1 MKKDKLTILVAASE
15 AAPLAQA
22 GGLGD
27 VAGSLPLVFR
37 DLGHRVAVALPA
49 YRHILEKAPLFE
61 PAAKGLPIRLGRL
74 NLTADILVG
83 ELGPGV
89 PAYLV
94 RRDEFFD
101 RTELYGSSQG
111 EYIDNWERY
120 IFFSRSI
127 PALCEAI
134 GFIPDVILA
143 NDWQTGLV
151 MALLKQGVLP
161 QTTGV
166 FAIHNLGY
174 LGLVPPERMESIGL
188 PDTYYTMEGLEYFG
202 QMSLLKAGIV
212 YAQEVVTV
220 SPTYAKEIQI
230 PEYGFGMAGLM
241 YSVRDRL
248 HGILNGIDY
257 KIWNPATDQ
266 NIAANYS
273 PRDFVGKS
281 RCKQGLL
288 KEMGLPNDLSERPLI
303 GMVTRLFDQKGCR
316 LVAEAAEEL
325 FALDLGL
332 VLLAAGEVSYQ
343 QLFTEIQAQHPRRF
357 GLKLGFD
364 PVLSHKIFA
373 GCDMFLMPSLYE
385 PCGLTQMFSLKYGTI
400 PIVRATGGLQDT
412 VIDPNEANSPGTG
425 FKFDRF
431 HKDDL
436 IAAVHRAIEAFK
448 NRKIWQAMMRKAMA
462 QDFSWERSAKE
473 YIAVFEQAVASKLG
487 RKKADKLLYRGSDRT
502 GFT

>member
-1 MKKDKLTILVAASE
+1 MKKDKLSILVAASE

-27 VAGSLPLVFR
+27 VVGSLPPVFR
-37 DLGHRVAVALPA
+37 DMGHRVAVVLPA
-49 YRHILEKAPLFE
+49 YRHILEKSLPFE
-61 PAAKGLPIRLGRL
+61 PAAIGLPISLGKV
-74 NLTADILVG
+74 NLTADILMG
-83 ELGPGV
+83 ELCPGV

-101 RTELYGSSQG
+101 RAQLYGSSQG
-111 EYIDNWERY
+111 EYIDNRERY

-127 PALCEAI
+127 PALCEAV
-134 GFIPDVILA
+134 GFIPDIILA

-151 MALLKQGVLP
+151 MALLKQGIFP
-161 QTTGV
+161 QTAGV

-174 LGLVPPERMESIGL
+174 LGLVPPERRESIGL
-188 PDTYYTMEGLEYFG
+188 PDTYYTMEGLEYYG

-220 SPTYAKEIQI
+220 SPTYAREIQMS
-230 PEYGFGMAGLM
+230 EYGLGMAGLI

-248 HGILNGIDY
+248 HGILNGVDY
-257 KIWNPATDQ
+257 RIWNPATDQ
-266 NIAANYS
+266 NIDANYS
-273 PRDFVGKS
+273 PRDLAGKAL
-281 RCKQGLL
+281 CKKKLL
-288 KEMGLPNDLSERPLI
+288 KEMGLPNDLLERPLV

-343 QLFTEIQAQHPRRF
+343 QLFAELQAQHPSRF

-412 VIDPNEANSPGTG
+412 VIDPNEAHSTGTG

-436 IAAVHRAIEAFK
+436 IAAVRRAIEAFR

-462 QDFSWERSAKE
+462 QDFSWEHSARE
-473 YIAVFEQAVASKLG
+473 YVALFERAISSKRGEG
-487 RKKADKLLYRGSDRT
+487 RADTL
-502 GFT
+502 

>member
-1 MKKDKLTILVAASE
+1 MAASE

-27 VAGSLPLVFR
+27 VVGSLPPVFR
-37 DLGHRVAVALPA
+37 DMGHRVAVVLPA
-49 YRHILEKAPLFE
+49 YRHILEKGIPFE
-61 PAAKGLPIRLGRL
+61 PAAIGLPVRLGRL
-74 NLTADILVG
+74 TLTADILMG
-83 ELGPGV
+83 ELCPGV

-101 RTELYGSSQG
+101 RAQLYGSSQG
-111 EYIDNWERY
+111 EYIDNRERY

-127 PALCEAI
+127 PALCEAV
-134 GFIPDVILA
+134 GFIPDIILA

-151 MALLKQGVLP
+151 MALLAQGIFP
-161 QTTGV
+161 QTAGV

-174 LGLVPPERMESIGL
+174 LGLVPPERRESIGL
-188 PDTYYTMEGLEYFG
+188 PDIYYTMEGFEYFG

-212 YAQEVVTV
+212 YAQEVITV
-220 SPTYAKEIQI
+220 SPTYAREIQM
-230 PEYGFGMAGLM
+230 PEYGLGMAGLM

-248 HGILNGIDY
+248 HGILNGVDY
-257 KIWNPATDQ
+257 KIWDPATDQ

-273 PRDFVGKS
+273 HRDLSGKAL
-281 RCKQGLL
+281 CKKDLL
-288 KEMGLPNDLSERPLI
+288 KEMGLPNDLSERPLV

-332 VLLAAGEVSYQ
+332 VLLAAGEMSYQ
-343 QLFTEIQAQHPRRF
+343 QLFTELQAQHPSRF
-357 GLKLGFD
+357 GLRLGFD
-364 PVLSHKIFA
+364 TVLSHKIFA

-385 PCGLTQMFSLKYGTI
+385 PCGLTQMYSLKYGTI

-412 VIDPNEANSPGTG
+412 VVDPNEAHSSGTG

-436 IAAVHRAIEAFK
+436 IAAVRRAINAF
-448 NRKIWQAMMRKAMA
+448 RDCKIWQAMMRKAMA
-462 QDFSWERSAKE
+462 QDFSWEHSARE
-473 YIAVFEQAVASKLG
+473 YIAVFEKAV
-487 RKKADKLLYRGSDRT
+487 KARRAQQ
-502 GFT
+502 

>member
-1 MKKDKLTILVAASE
+1 MKKDTLSILVAASE

-27 VAGSLPLVFR
+27 VVGSLPPVFR
-37 DLGHRVAVALPA
+37 DMGHRVAVVLPA
-49 YRHILEKAPLFE
+49 YRHILEKNLPFE
-61 PAAKGLPIRLGRL
+61 PAAIGLPVRLGRL
-74 NLTADILVG
+74 NLTADILMG
-83 ELGPGV
+83 ELCPGV

-101 RTELYGSSQG
+101 RAQLYASSQG
-111 EYIDNWERY
+111 EYNDNRERF

-127 PALCEAI
+127 PALCEAV
-134 GFIPDVILA
+134 GFIPDVILG

-151 MALLKQGVLP
+151 MALLAQGVFP
-161 QTTGV
+161 QTAGV

-188 PDTYYTMEGLEYFG
+188 PDTYYTVEGLEYYG

-220 SPTYAKEIQI
+220 SPTYAREIQM

-241 YSVRDRL
+241 HSIKDRL
-248 HGILNGIDY
+248 HGILNGVDY
-257 KIWNPATDQ
+257 RIWNPATDQ

-273 PRDFVGKS
+273 PRDLSGKAL
-281 RCKQGLL
+281 CKKELL
-288 KEMGLPNDLSERPLI
+288 KEMGLPNDLSERPLV

-332 VLLAAGEVSYQ
+332 VLLASGEVSYQ
-343 QLFTEIQAQHPRRF
+343 QLFAELQAQHPSRF
-357 GLKLGFD
+357 GLSLGFD
-364 PVLSHKIFA
+364 AVLSHKIFA

-412 VIDPNEANSPGTG
+412 VIDPNEALSTGTG

-431 HKDDL
+431 HKDEL
-436 IAAVHRAIEAFK
+436 IAAVRRAIEAFR
-448 NRKIWQAMMRKAMA
+448 NRKLWQAMMRKAMA
-462 QDFSWERSAKE
+462 QDFSWEHSAKQHL
-473 YIAVFEQAVASKLG
+473 AVFEQAIAARRSE
-487 RKKADKLLYRGSDRT
+487 R
-502 GFT
+502 

>member
-1 MKKDKLTILVAASE
+1 MKQNTLTILVAASE

-27 VAGSLPLVFR
+27 VIGSLAPLFR
-37 DLGHRVAVALPA
+37 DMGHRVAVALPA
-49 YRHILEKAPLFE
+49 YRHILEQHLPLE
-61 PAAKGLPIRLGRL
+61 PIATGLPIPLGRL

-83 ELGPGV
+83 ELCPGV

-111 EYIDNWERY
+111 EYQDNRERF

-127 PALCEAI
+127 PALCNAV
-134 GFIPDVILA
+134 GFIPDIILA

-151 MALLKQGVLP
+151 MALLAQGVLP
-161 QTTGV
+161 YTAGV

-174 LGLVPPERMESIGL
+174 LGLVPPERTESIGL
-188 PDTYYTMEGLEYFG
+188 PDTFYTMEGLEYFG

-212 YAQEVVTV
+212 YAQELVTV
-220 SPTYAKEIQI
+220 SPTYAKEIQM
-230 PEYGFGMAGLM
+230 PEYGLGMAGLM
-241 YSVRDRL
+241 HSVRDRL
-248 HGILNGIDY
+248 HGILNGVDY
-257 KIWNPATDQ
+257 RIWDPATDQ
-266 NIAANYS
+266 HIAANYS
-273 PRDFVGKS
+273 PRDLSGKIS
-281 RCKQGLL
+281 CKKELL
-288 KEMGLPNDLSERPLI
+288 TEMGLPNDLSERPLV

-332 VLLAAGEVSYQ
+332 VLLAAGEESYQ
-343 QLFTEIQAQHPRRF
+343 QLFAEIQARHPRRF
-357 GLKLGFD
+357 GLRFGFD

-373 GCDMFLMPSLYE
+373 GCDMFLMPSVYE
-385 PCGLTQMFSLKYGTI
+385 PCGLTQMFSLTYGTV

-412 VIDPNEANSPGTG
+412 IIDPHEAHSPGTG
-425 FKFDRF
+425 FKFDRV

-436 IAAVHRAIEAFK
+436 IAAVRRASDAFR
-448 NRKIWQAMMRKAMA
+448 NHQVWQAMMREAMA
-462 QDFSWERSAKE
+462 QDFSWEHSAKE
-473 YIAVFEQAVASKLG
+473 YLAVFEQAITAR
-487 RKKADKLLYRGSDRT
+487 RKSR
-502 GFT
+502 

>member
-1 MKKDKLTILVAASE
+1 MKRNTLSILVAASE

-27 VAGSLPLVFR
+27 VIGSLPPVFR
-37 DLGHRVAVALPA
+37 DMGHRVSVVLPA
-49 YRHILEKAPLFE
+49 YRHILEKNLPLE
-61 PAAKGLPIRLGRL
+61 PAAMGLPVRLGRL

-83 ELGPGV
+83 ELCPGV

-94 RRDEFFD
+94 RRDEYFD

-111 EYIDNWERY
+111 EYHDNRERF

-127 PALCEAI
+127 PALCEAV
-134 GFIPDVILA
+134 GFIPDVILG

-151 MALLKQGVLP
+151 MALLAEGDLP

-174 LGLVPPERMESIGL
+174 LGLVSPERMESIGL
-188 PDTYYTMEGLEYFG
+188 PDTYYTMEGLEYYG

-212 YAQEVVTV
+212 YAQEVITV
-220 SPTYAKEIQI
+220 SPTYAREIQM
-230 PEYGFGMAGLM
+230 PEYGLGMAGLM

-248 HGILNGIDY
+248 HGILNGVDY
-257 KIWNPATDQ
+257 RIWDPAADR

-273 PRDFVGKS
+273 PRDLAGKVS
-281 RCKQGLL
+281 CKKELL

-343 QLFTEIQAQHPRRF
+343 QLFMELQARHPSRF
-357 GLKLGFD
+357 GLRLGFD

-400 PIVRATGGLQDT
+400 PVVRATGGLQDT
-412 VIDPNEANSPGTG
+412 VIDPTEARSPGTG
-425 FKFDRF
+425 FKFHRF

-436 IAAVHRAIEAFK
+436 IAAATRAIEAFR
-448 NRKIWQAMMRKAMA
+448 NPATWRAMMREAMA
-462 QDFSWERSAKE
+462 QDFSWEHSARE
-473 YIAVFEQAVASKLG
+473 YVTVFEQAIAAKRG
-487 RKKADKLLYRGSDRT
+487 RKTADTFL
-502 GFT
+502 

>member
-1 MKKDKLTILVAASE
+1 MKKDKLSILVAASE

-37 DLGHRVAVALPA
+37 DLGHQVAVVLPA
-49 YRHILEKAPLFE
+49 YRHTLARNQKFE
-61 PAAKGLPIRLGRL
+61 LAAKDLPVRLGRR
-74 NLTADILVG
+74 NLTADVLVG
-83 ELGPGV
+83 ELSPGV
-89 PAYLV
+89 PVYLV

-111 EYIDNWERY
+111 EYFDNRERY

-127 PALCEAI
+127 PALCEAV
-134 GFIPDVILA
+134 GFMPDVILG

-151 MALLKQGVLP
+151 MALLAEGALP
-161 QTTGV
+161 QTAGA

-174 LGLVPPERMESIGL
+174 LGLVPRDRMESISL
-188 PDTYYTMEGLEYFG
+188 PDSYYTMEGLEYFG

-212 YAQEVVTV
+212 YAQEVITV
-220 SPTYAKEIQI
+220 SPTYAREIQM

-248 HGILNGIDY
+248 HGILNGVDY
-257 KIWNPATDQ
+257 KIWNPATDS

-273 PRDFVGKS
+273 PQDFAGKS
-281 RCKQGLL
+281 RCKQELL
-288 KEMGLPNDLSERPLI
+288 KVMGLPGELMKRPLL

-325 FALDLGL
+325 FSLDLGF
-332 VLLAAGEVSYQ
+332 VLLAAGDVRYQ
-343 QLFTEIQAQHPRRF
+343 QLFTEFQARHPSRF

-364 PVLSHKIFA
+364 SVLSHKIIA

-412 VIDPNEANSPGTG
+412 VIDPNEGHSPGTG

-431 HKDDL
+431 HSDEL
-436 IAAVHRAIEAFK
+436 IIVVRRAIEAFQ
-448 NRKIWQAMMRKAMA
+448 NRELWQAMMREAMA
-462 QDFSWERSAKE
+462 QDFSWYHSAKE
-473 YIAVFEQAVASKLG
+473 YLTVFERAVAAKRAQ
-487 RKKADKLLYRGSDRT
+487 RKE
-502 GFT
+502 

>member
-1 MKKDKLTILVAASE
+1 MKKNKLSILVAASE

-27 VAGSLPLVFR
+27 VAGSLPPVFR
-37 DLGHRVAVALPA
+37 DMGHRVAIALPA
-49 YRHILEKAPLFE
+49 YRHILANNLPFE
-61 PAAKGLPIRLGRL
+61 PAAMGLPVRLGRL

-83 ELGPGV
+83 ELCPGV

-111 EYIDNWERY
+111 EYNDNRERY

-127 PALCEAI
+127 PALCEAV
-134 GFIPDVILA
+134 GFIPDLIFA

-151 MALLKQGVLP
+151 MAMLAQGALT
-161 QTTGV
+161 QTAGV

-188 PDTYYTMEGLEYFG
+188 PHTYYTMEGLEYFG

-212 YAQEVVTV
+212 YAQEIVTV

-230 PEYGFGMAGLM
+230 SEYGLGMAGLM

-248 HGILNGIDY
+248 HGILNGVDY
-257 KIWNPATDQ
+257 TIWNPATDS

-273 PRDFVGKS
+273 PRDLSNKVL
-281 RCKQGLL
+281 CKKELL
-288 KEMGLPNDLSERPLI
+288 KEMGLPNDLSERPLV
-303 GMVTRLFDQKGCR
+303 GLVTRLFDQKGCR
-316 LVAEAAEEL
+316 IVAEAAEEL

-332 VLLAAGEVSYQ
+332 VLLAAGEVRYQ
-343 QLFTEIQAQHPRRF
+343 QLFEKLQAQHPSRF

-364 PVLSHKIFA
+364 PVLSHKIYA

-400 PIVRATGGLQDT
+400 PIVRATGGLHDT
-412 VIDPNEANSPGTG
+412 VIDPNEGHSPGTG

-431 HKDDL
+431 HKDEL
-436 IAAVHRAIEAFK
+436 IAAVQRAIEAFK
-448 NRKIWQAMMRKAMA
+448 KRKIWQSMMHEAMA
-462 QDFSWERSAKE
+462 QDFSWEHSAKE
-473 YIAVFEQAVASKLG
+473 YISVFERAIAARRSE
-487 RKKADKLLYRGSDRT
+487 R
-502 GFT
+502 

>member
-1 MKKDKLTILVAASE
+1 MKKDTLSILVAASE

-27 VAGSLPLVFR
+27 VVGSLSPVFR
-37 DLGHRVAVALPA
+37 DMGHRVSVVLPA
-49 YRHILEKAPLFE
+49 YRHILEKNINLE
-61 PAAKGLPIRLGRL
+61 TAAIGLPVSLGRL

-83 ELGPGV
+83 ELCPDV
-89 PAYLV
+89 PIYLV

-101 RTELYGSSQG
+101 RAQLYGSSQG
-111 EYIDNWERY
+111 EYNDNRERY
-120 IFFSRSI
+120 IFFSKSI
-127 PALCEAI
+127 PALCKAVD
-134 GFIPDVILA
+134 FIPDIILA

-151 MALLKQGVLP
+151 MALLSQGVLP
-161 QTTGV
+161 QAAGV

-174 LGLVPPERMESIGL
+174 LGLVPPDRMESIGL
-188 PDTYYTMEGLEYFG
+188 PDAFYTMEGLEYFG

-212 YAQEVVTV
+212 YAKKVITV
-220 SPTYAKEIQI
+220 SPTYAREIQM
-230 PEYGFGMAGLM
+230 PEYGLGMAGLM

-266 NIAANYS
+266 NIVANYS
-273 PRDFVGKS
+273 PRDISGKAL
-281 RCKQGLL
+281 CKKDLL
-288 KEMGLPNDLSERPLI
+288 NEMGLSDDLSEMPLV

-316 LVAEAAEEL
+316 LVLEAAEEL

-332 VLLAAGEVSYQ
+332 VLLAAGDVNYQ
-343 QLFTEIQAQHPRRF
+343 KLFEELQARYRSQF
-357 GLKLGFD
+357 GLRLGFD
-364 PVLSHKIFA
+364 AVLSHKIFA

-412 VIDPNEANSPGTG
+412 VVDPNEADSLSTG

-431 HKDDL
+431 HKDGL
-436 IAAVHRAIEAFK
+436 IAAVRRAIDAFRD
-448 NRKIWQAMMRKAMA
+448 RKTWQAMMRRAMSHN
-462 QDFSWERSAKE
+462 FSWENSAKE
-473 YIAVFEQAVASKLG
+473 YINVFKEAIETHRAQK
-487 RKKADKLLYRGSDRT
+487 
-502 GFT
+502 

>member
-1 MKKDKLTILVAASE
+1 MKKDKLSILVAASE

-37 DLGHRVAVALPA
+37 DLGHRVAVVLPA
-49 YRHILEKAPLFE
+49 YRHILEKNPPFE
-61 PAAKGLPIRLGRL
+61 LAAKGLPIRLGRL
-74 NLTADILVG
+74 NLTADILAG

-111 EYIDNWERY
+111 EYIDNRERY

-151 MALLKQGVLP
+151 MALLEQGVLP
-161 QTTGV
+161 QTAGV

-188 PDTYYTMEGLEYFG
+188 PNTYYTMEGLEYFG

-230 PEYGFGMAGLM
+230 PEYGFGMAGFM

-248 HGILNGIDY
+248 HGILNGVDY
-257 KIWNPATDQ
+257 KIWNPATDS

-273 PRDFVGKS
+273 PQDFAGKS
-281 RCKQGLL
+281 RCKQELL
-288 KEMGLPNDLSERPLI
+288 KVMGLPGELMERPLV
-303 GMVTRLFDQKGCR
+303 GMVTRLFDQKGCK
-316 LVAEAAEEL
+316 LVAEAADDL
-325 FALDLGL
+325 FALDVGF

-343 QLFTEIQAQHPRRF
+343 QLFMELQARHPRRF

-364 PVLSHKIFA
+364 SVLSHKIIA

-412 VIDPNEANSPGTG
+412 VIDPNEGHSPGTG

-431 HKDDL
+431 HSDEL
-436 IAAVHRAIEAFK
+436 IIVVRRAIEAFQ
-448 NRKIWQAMMRKAMA
+448 NRELWKAIMREAMA
-462 QDFSWERSAKE
+462 QDFSWHHSAKE
-473 YIAVFEQAVASKLG
+473 YLTVFERAVAAKRAQ
-487 RKKADKLLYRGSDRT
+487 RKE
-502 GFT
+502 

>member
-1 MKKDKLTILVAASE
+1 MNTVDDSMRTDPLKILVAASE

-27 VAGSLPLVFR
+27 VIGSLPPVFR
-37 DLGHRVAVALPA
+37 DMGHRVSVVLPA
-49 YRHILEKAPLFE
+49 YRHILEKHLPVE
-61 PAAKGLPIRLGRL
+61 PAATGLPVPMGRL

-83 ELGPGV
+83 ELCPGV

-111 EYIDNWERY
+111 EYQDNRERY

-127 PALCEAI
+127 PALCKAV

-151 MALLKQGVLP
+151 MALLAQGMLP
-161 QTTGV
+161 HTAGV

-188 PDTYYTMEGLEYFG
+188 PDTFYTMEGLEYFG

-220 SPTYAKEIQI
+220 SPTYAKEIQM
-230 PEYGFGMAGLM
+230 PEYGLGMAGLM
-241 YSVRDRL
+241 HSVRDRL
-248 HGILNGIDY
+248 HGILNGVDY
-257 KIWNPATDQ
+257 TIWNPATDQ
-266 NIAANYS
+266 HIASHYS
-273 PRDFVGKS
+273 PRDLAGKIP
-281 RCKQGLL
+281 CKEELIS
-288 KEMGLPNDLSERPLI
+288 EMGLPHDLSHRPLL

-316 LVAEAAEEL
+316 LVAEAADEL

-332 VLLAAGEVSYQ
+332 VLLAAGEASYQ
-343 QLFTEIQAQHPRRF
+343 ELFRELQARHPGRF
-357 GLKLGFD
+357 GLRFGFD

-412 VIDPNEANSPGTG
+412 VMDPREAHSAGTG
-425 FKFDRF
+425 FKFDRM

-436 IAAVHRAIEAFK
+436 IAAVRRAIEAFEK
-448 NRKIWQAMMRKAMA
+448 RDIWQSMMREAMA
-462 QDFSWERSAKE
+462 QDFSWEHSAHE
-473 YIAVFEQAVASKLG
+473 YIALFEQAIAARRSS
-487 RKKADKLLYRGSDRT
+487 R
-502 GFT
+502 

>member
-1 MKKDKLTILVAASE
+1 MKDSKLRILVAASE
-15 AAPLAQA
+15 AVPLAQA

-27 VAGSLPLVFR
+27 VVGSLPLVFR
-37 DLGHRVAVALPA
+37 DLGHQVAVVVPA
-49 YRHILEKAPLFE
+49 YRRILEKNRNLE
-61 PAAKGLPIRLGRL
+61 HAAKRLPIPLGRL

-89 PAYLV
+89 PVYLV

-111 EYIDNWERY
+111 EYIDNPERY

-127 PALCEAI
+127 PALCETV
-134 GFIPDVILA
+134 GFIPDVILG

-151 MALLKQGVLP
+151 MALLNEGALP
-161 QTTGV
+161 QTAGV
-166 FAIHNLGY
+166 FAIHNLDY
-174 LGLVPPERMESIGL
+174 LGLLPPERMESICL

-212 YAQEVVTV
+212 YAQEVITV
-220 SPTYAKEIQI
+220 SPTYAREIQT
-230 PEYGFGMAGLM
+230 PEYGHGMAGLM
-241 YSVRDRL
+241 YSVRNRL
-248 HGILNGIDY
+248 HGILNGVDY
-257 KIWNPATDQ
+257 KIWNPATDN

-273 PRDFVGKS
+273 FQDFSGKS
-281 RCKQGLL
+281 RCKHELL
-288 KEMGLPNDLSERPLI
+288 KVMGLPDKLIQRPLL
-303 GMVTRLFDQKGCR
+303 GMVTRLFGQKGCR
-316 LVAEAAEEL
+316 LVAEAAERL
-325 FALDLGL
+325 FSLDLGF

-343 QLFTEIQAQHPRRF
+343 QLFMELQDRHLSHF

-364 PVLSHKIFA
+364 SVLSHKIIA

-412 VIDPNEANSPGTG
+412 VIDPNEGHSPGTG

-431 HKDDL
+431 HSDEL
-436 IAAVHRAIEAFK
+436 IIAVRRVIEAFQ
-448 NRKIWQAMMRKAMA
+448 NREVWQAMMRGAMA
-462 QDFSWERSAKE
+462 QDFSWEHSAKE
-473 YIAVFEQAVASKLG
+473 YLAVFERAIATKRAKG
-487 RKKADKLLYRGSDRT
+487 KK
-502 GFT
+502 

>member
-1 MKKDKLTILVAASE
+1 MKKNKLSILIAASE

-27 VAGSLPLVFR
+27 VVGSLPQVFR
-37 DLGHRVAVALPA
+37 DMGHRVAVVLPA
-49 YRHILEKAPLFE
+49 YRHILEMNLPSK
-61 PAAKGLPIRLGRL
+61 PAVMGLPVRLGRL
-74 NLTADILVG
+74 NLTADILMG
-83 ELGPGV
+83 ELCTGV
-89 PAYLV
+89 PAYLI

-101 RTELYGSSQG
+101 RAQLYGSSQG
-111 EYIDNWERY
+111 EYIDNRQRY

-127 PALCEAI
+127 PALCEAVD
-134 GFIPDVILA
+134 FIPDVILG

-151 MALLKQGVLP
+151 MALLAQGALT
-161 QTTGV
+161 QTAGV

-174 LGLVPPERMESIGL
+174 LGLVPPERINSIGL

-220 SPTYAKEIQI
+220 SPTYAREIQM
-230 PEYGFGMAGLM
+230 PEYGLGMSGLM

-248 HGILNGIDY
+248 HGILNGVDY
-257 KIWNPATDQ
+257 GIWNPATDQ

-273 PRDFVGKS
+273 PRDLSNKVL
-281 RCKQGLL
+281 CKKELL
-288 KEMGLPNDLSERPLI
+288 REMGLPNDLSERPLV

-343 QLFTEIQAQHPRRF
+343 QLFTALQAQHPSRF

-364 PVLSHKIFA
+364 PALSRKIFA

-385 PCGLTQMFSLKYGTI
+385 PCGLTQMYSLKYGTI

-412 VIDPNEANSPGTG
+412 VIDPNEARSPGTG

-436 IAAVHRAIEAFK
+436 IAAVRRATEAFR

-462 QDFSWERSAKE
+462 QDFSWKHSAKE
-473 YIAVFEQAVASKLG
+473 YIDVFERAIAAKRTQ
-487 RKKADKLLYRGSDRT
+487 RKG
-502 GFT
+502 G

>member
-1 MKKDKLTILVAASE
+1 MKKDRLSILVAASE

-27 VAGSLPLVFR
+27 VVGSLPPVFR
-37 DLGHRVAVALPA
+37 DMGHRVAVVLPA
-49 YRHILEKAPLFE
+49 YRHIMEKNLHLETVAI
-61 PAAKGLPIRLGRL
+61 GLPVSLGRL
-74 NLTADILVG
+74 NLTADILAG
-83 ELGPGV
+83 ELCPDV
-89 PAYLV
+89 PVYLV

-101 RTELYGSSQG
+101 RAQLYGSTQG
-111 EYIDNWERY
+111 EYNDNRERY
-120 IFFSRSI
+120 IFFSKSI
-127 PALCEAI
+127 PALCKAVD
-134 GFIPDVILA
+134 FIPDVILA

-151 MALLKQGVLP
+151 MALLSQGVLP
-161 QTTGV
+161 QTAGV

-174 LGLVPPERMESIGL
+174 LGLVPPDRMESIGL
-188 PDTYYTMEGLEYFG
+188 PDAFYTMEGLEYFG

-212 YAQEVVTV
+212 YAQKIITV
-220 SPTYAKEIQI
+220 SPTYAREIQM
-230 PEYGFGMAGLM
+230 PEYGLGMAGLM

-248 HGILNGIDY
+248 HGILNGVDY

-273 PRDFVGKS
+273 PRDLSGKVL
-281 RCKQGLL
+281 CKKDLL
-288 KEMGLPNDLSERPLI
+288 NEMGLSNDLSEMPLV

-316 LVAEAAEEL
+316 LVTEAAEEL

-343 QLFTEIQAQHPRRF
+343 QLFTEIQAQHPSRF

-364 PVLSHKIFA
+364 SVLSHKIFA

-412 VIDPNEANSPGTG
+412 VVDPNETPSSGTG

-436 IAAVHRAIEAFK
+436 IAAVSRAIDAFRD
-448 NRKIWQAMMRKAMA
+448 RKIWQAMMRKAMA
-462 QDFSWERSAKE
+462 QDFSWEHSAKE
-473 YIAVFEQAVASKLG
+473 YIAVFE
-487 RKKADKLLYRGSDRT
+487 KAIEACRAQK
-502 GFT
+502 

>member
-1 MKKDKLTILVAASE
+1 MKKDKLSILVAASE

-27 VAGSLPLVFR
+27 VVGSLLPVFR
-37 DLGHRVAVALPA
+37 DMGHPVAVVLPA
-49 YRHILEKAPLFE
+49 YRHILEKNLPFE
-61 PAAKGLPIRLGRL
+61 PSAMGLPIRLGRL
-74 NLTADILVG
+74 NLTADILAG
-83 ELGPGV
+83 ELCPGV

-111 EYIDNWERY
+111 EYNDNRERF

-151 MALLKQGVLP
+151 MALLEQGVLP
-161 QTTGV
+161 QTASV
-166 FAIHNLGY
+166 FVIHNLGY
-174 LGLVPPERMESIGL
+174 MGLVPPERMESIGL
-188 PDTYYTMEGLEYFG
+188 PDNYYTMGGLEYFG

-212 YAQEVVTV
+212 YAQEVITV

-230 PEYGFGMAGLM
+230 PEFGLGMAGLM

-248 HGILNGIDY
+248 HGILNGVDY
-257 KIWNPATDQ
+257 KTWNPSTDN

-273 PRDFVGKS
+273 PRALSGKVH
-281 RCKQGLL
+281 CKKDLL
-288 KEMGLPNDLSERPLI
+288 REMGLSNDLLERPLVGI
-303 GMVTRLFDQKGCR
+303 VTRLFDQKGCR
-316 LVAEAAEEL
+316 LVAEAADDL

-343 QLFTEIQAQHPRRF
+343 QLFTEIQAQHPGRF

-385 PCGLTQMFSLKYGTI
+385 PCGLTQMYSLRYGTI

-412 VIDPNEANSPGTG
+412 VVDPNENKGQGTG
-425 FKFDRF
+425 FKFYPFRCA
-431 HKDDL
+431 DL
-436 IAAVHRAIEAFK
+436 VMAVHRAIEAFQE
-448 NRKIWQAMMRKAMA
+448 RKLWQAMMCKAMA
-462 QDFSWERSAKE
+462 QDFSWEHSARE
-473 YIAVFEQAVASKLG
+473 YIAVFEQAVEACRAQK
-487 RKKADKLLYRGSDRT
+487 
-502 GFT
+502 

>member
-1 MKKDKLTILVAASE
+1 MKKDTLSILVAASE

-27 VAGSLPLVFR
+27 VVGSLPPVFR
-37 DLGHRVAVALPA
+37 DMGHRVAVVLPA
-49 YRHILEKAPLFE
+49 YRHILEKIPPFE

-74 NLTADILVG
+74 NLTADILMG
-83 ELGPGV
+83 ELCPGV

-101 RTELYGSSQG
+101 RAQLYGSSQG

-151 MALLKQGVLP
+151 MALLEQGVLP
-161 QTTGV
+161 QTAGV

-174 LGLVPPERMESIGL
+174 LGLVPPERTEYIGL
-188 PDTYYTMEGLEYFG
+188 PEKYYRMEGLEYFG

-212 YAQEVVTV
+212 YAQQVVTV
-220 SPTYAKEIQI
+220 SPTYAREIQM
-230 PEYGFGMAGLM
+230 PEYGLGMAGLM

-248 HGILNGIDY
+248 HGILNGVDY

-266 NIAANYS
+266 NIATNYS
-273 PRDFVGKS
+273 PRDLAGKVS
-281 RCKQGLL
+281 CKKELL

-343 QLFTEIQAQHPRRF
+343 QLFTEIQAQHPRQF

-412 VIDPNEANSPGTG
+412 VIDPNEAHSPGTG

-462 QDFSWERSAKE
+462 QDFSWAHSAKE
-473 YIAVFEQAVASKLG
+473 YIDVFEQAVASKLG
-487 RKKADKLLYRGSDRT
+487 RKKADT
-502 GFT
+502 I